1 MSLKLIR
8 KGIFNKIKQGSNII
22 SVIIFIV
29 FLFGSF
35 ILLKNVSATE
45 EELPNYYELTK
56 NPYREYEELIKKTNA
71 KKLIES
77 EQFIEM
83 KYNNDLMKGIN
94 IDDIEKGKNPFSKMF

>member
-1 MSLKLIR
+1 MA
-8 KGIFNKIKQGSNII
+8 
-22 SVIIFIV
+22 VIVFIV
-29 FLFGSF
+29 FLSSSF
-35 ILLKNVSATE
+35 IFLKDVSVTE
-45 EELPNYYELTK
+45 EDLSNYYELTK

-83 KYNNDLMKGIN
+83 RYNDDLIKEIN

>member
-8 KGIFNKIKQGSNII
+8 KIFFDKIKQGSNVI
-22 SVIIFIV
+22 SILV
-29 FLFGSF
+29 FVMFLIGSF
-35 ILLKNVSATE
+35 AFLKDVNVVE
-45 EELPNYYELTK
+45 EDLSNYYELTK

-83 KYNNDLMKGIN
+83 RYNDDLIKEIN